1 MDTELLILFNAQWH
15 GIRDV
20 VLSEA
25 KRQMAA
31 GGKVDA
37 RRLTAKLHEETA
49 KWQHGVLARGVWF
62 KAFMETK
69 PEEAT
74 RFSVRTDTMS
84 IHEPIKNK
92 KPSNGWVYCLIVSL
106 ASLLGYVLHTETEM
120 SVIEQV
126 FYPVLS
132 FVIMQTM
139 YVPVRNKR
147 KASFE
152 RRVLDDIDCQL
163 DDMRQELEQLVAS
176 D

>member
-1 MDTELLILFNAQWH
+1 MELLILFNAQWY

-49 KWQHGVLARGVWF
+49 KWQRGVLVQGVWF
-62 KAFMETK
+62 QAFKESK
-69 PEEAT
+69 PEEAA
-74 RFSVRTDTMS
+74 RFSIKTDTIS
-84 IHEPIKNK
+84 ILEPIKNK
-92 KPSNGWVYCLIVSL
+92 KPTNGWVYCLFVVF

-120 SVIEQV
+120 SVVEQV
-126 FYPVLS
+126 FYPVLA
-132 FVIMQTM
+132 FVIMQTL
-139 YVPVRNKR
+139 YVPVRNRR

-152 RRVLDDIDCQL
+152 RRVLYDIDRQL
-163 DDMRQELEQLVAS
+163 ADMRQELERYVK
-176 D
+176 

>member
-1 MDTELLILFNAQWH
+1 MELFILFNAQWH

-31 GGKVDA
+31 EGKVDA
-37 RRLTAKLHEETA
+37 QQLTAKLHEETA
-49 KWQHGVLARGVWF
+49 KWQRDVLARGVWF
-62 KAFMETK
+62 KAFKETK
-69 PEEAT
+69 PEKAA
-74 RFSVRTDTMS
+74 RFSVRADTMS
-84 IHEPIKNK
+84 ILEPVRNK
-92 KPSNGWVYCLIVSL
+92 RPSNCWVYCLFVAL

-132 FVIMQTM
+132 FVIMQTL
-139 YVPVRNKR
+139 YVPVKNKR

-152 RRVLDDIDCQL
+152 RRVLDDLGHQL
-163 DDMRQELEQLVAS
+163 DDMRQELELYVK
-176 D
+176 

>member
-37 RRLTAKLHEETA
+37 QRLTAKLHEETS

-74 RFSVRTDTMS
+74 RFSVRTGTMS

-92 KPSNGWVYCLIVSL
+92 KPSNGWVYCLFLVL
-106 ASLLGYVLHTETEM
+106 ASLLGYVLHTETDM
-120 SVIEQV
+120 SVVEQV

-132 FVIMQTM
+132 FVIMHTL
-139 YVPVRNKR
+139 YVPVRNR
-147 KASFE
+147 RMASFE
-152 RRVLDDIDCQL
+152 RRILNDINCQL
-163 DDMRQELEQLVAS
+163 DEMRQKLEQYVK
-176 D
+176 

>member
-1 MDTELLILFNAQWH
+1 MELLIQFNAQWH

-37 RRLTAKLHEETA
+37 GLLTTKLHEEIA
-49 KWQHGVLARGVWF
+49 KWQRGVLAQGVWF
-62 KAFMETK
+62 KAFKETK
-69 PEEAT
+69 PEEAA

-84 IHEPIKNK
+84 ILEPVRNK
-92 KPSNGWVYCLIVSL
+92 RPSNGWVYCLFVAL

-120 SVIEQV
+120 SVVEQV

-132 FVIMQTM
+132 FVIMQTL
-139 YVPVRNKR
+139 YVPVKNKR

-152 RRVLDDIDCQL
+152 RRVLDDLGHQL
-163 DDMRQELEQLVAS
+163 DDMRQELELYVK
-176 D
+176 